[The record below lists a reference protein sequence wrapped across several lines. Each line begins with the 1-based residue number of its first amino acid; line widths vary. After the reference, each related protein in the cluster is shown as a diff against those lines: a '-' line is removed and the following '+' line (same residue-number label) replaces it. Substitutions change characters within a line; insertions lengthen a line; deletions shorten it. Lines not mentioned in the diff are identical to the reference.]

1 MGFDNECIQNIQ
13 SLPGEYFCPVCRTL
27 IYPNEALQSQ
37 CTHLYCKPCLSYIVA
52 TTHACPYDG
61 YLVTEADS
69 KPLIESNKSLAD
81 TIGNVA
87 VYCLYHRSGCQW
99 QGTLSDSITHCTGCS
114 FGNSPVVC
122 NRCGTQII
130 HRQVQ
135 EHAQICP
142 GLQPQA
148 QQVENAQVQASTVQN
163 QAVNQDTSVA
173 PASTTSTSSTTP
185 ASAASTTAATTIS
198 STVTPTTAAAA
209 APASASAA
217 TPATSSQGQTQANAT
232 TYPQAVTQA
241 PTPEQWYQQQ
251 QLQYQQYYQ
260 QYPGY
265 YPYQQQYQQY
275 GQYQPQFY
283 QQYSQPQMLVAPQH
297 ATQGQQQ
304 PSPYMPQQP
313 HIQHHPQQQ
322 AQPQPQAQLQP
333 QPQPQPQAQL
343 QPQPQLQLQP
353 QPQAQ
358 LQPQPQTQ
366 AQLQPQPQPQAQA
379 QLQPQPQPQLQS
391 QPQPLPQAQPHPQA
405 AQPQLPQQHL
415 PQPQQPHPQLQPH
428 PHAQVPQMQA
438 QQIHV
443 PAQHPHHHPQTTH
456 PQPQPHPQV
465 QPPQQHPGLQQSIPP
480 QQHPQPQMQ
489 HPQAHPQ
496 GPQHQP
502 YPQPQSQAY
511 LHAHSQPQFQQQP
524 VQLQPH
530 PQSQPNIQPQPQ
542 PVLQPQPQYPSAR
555 AVTGHQS
562 YPHPQSLQQIPP
574 GAPQQRPL
582 HMHPQ
587 QPVQVQNQFPSQQ
600 PPQMRPPHGHL
611 SMQVQQQSAMPH
623 PQGPHTNLH
632 PSQQQVHQHP
642 GMRPQGPQQGLPPL
656 QAQSH
661 MHPSLAHQQGMPPP
675 QHLIHPQQP
684 VHPQGPPYIQQS
696 FPAQPHS
703 QQSLP
708 QSQGMPTLPAQAVAG
723 RPAMMVSHG
732 MPQQSFQQSTGG
744 PTKLMQPDM
753 SHKSPS
759 QNHMGR
765 SAAHLAILSE
775 LQPGPVQQSQLAH
788 SGSQGTLVPVSSVMR
803 PGISDKAGHASE
815 LEAEM
820 VSKIAEGTEA
830 NKSDHAQIEASES
843 AEVKIPSS
851 KSAINKDEVI
861 GEGKKDIQPDGD
873 HKNIS
878 ESARVHG
885 EGLESHAKDEK
896 AEVPEIKLVKKEE
909 TTNLPD
915 VGAESSH
922 VLKDVQ
928 GDRVIQILEADLKEK
943 SAHVEGRDAHL
954 SLDATETVQ
963 SGQVPTEA
971 GRRESLGSVSQK
983 TSQTIVS
990 QGHISGDSAHVQSL
1004 QQVSTPGGLDRSQLQ
1019 QSSRQNAFSANER
1032 AFLQPGYHD
1041 RNPSQFMGQGP
1052 GSGVLQGM
1060 PPAGPAPSH
1069 ERFLHHIPY
1078 GHPSNMMDAAQRPP
1092 VPHNVPHP
1100 GPIQE
1105 RRFQEPLHPM
1115 QAHGIASQIRPHGSN
1130 FPETLPHPGQRSAVP
1145 EPFQPPPGQQP
1156 YGSYHSEVPSAGP
1169 PVAGLSTSSARAPT
1183 HFGLPQK
1190 GFPDQAMTPQ
1200 GQGQGHML
1208 PPHVGVARPAFP
1220 DGRQPEPPFAQSNS
1234 VKPNGIPGQRPPIG
1248 HVLTEDRF
1256 RPFTEERFRL
1266 LPEDGTR
1273 AAQDERFRPFAMD
1286 HGRGIVNRK
1295 EFEEDL
1301 KQFPRPAH
1309 LDGEG
1314 ALKLDGYISSSR
1326 PLPGSD
1332 GGPSA
1337 LPSRPL
1343 LPYQSGGPFPTSSL
1357 GPEHHGMDIRER
1369 HRPVGFPEDLGRK
1382 YDPALALPDF
1392 RSSVSE
1398 FGRRRMD
1405 ALPPLRS
1412 PGREYS
1418 GLPSSRFGLGM
1429 ENFDGRDPRG
1439 FSERSKA
1446 LDPTG
1451 STYHD
1456 SKIPIPSAPGSGG
1469 LPSHLFKGVPD
1480 GHGSHRMEQLGAGY
1494 LTGTNRSGE
1503 AFGARNLP
1511 SLLRGGEPLGQ
1522 GQFRMGEPTSFG
1534 GFSVPGRI
1542 RAGDPGFSSSY
1553 PMHGF
1558 PNEAGHP
1565 TSGDMDAFEF
1575 PRKRM
1580 PGSMGW
1586 CRICRIDCE
1595 TVEGLDMHSQT
1606 REHQKMAMDMI
1617 LCIKQE
1623 IAKKQRISEV
1633 NMPLEDSNKSRKASF
1648 ENHGNRQ

>member
-37 CTHLYCKPCLSYIVA
+37 CTHLYCKPCLSYVVA

-99 QGTLSDSITHCTGCS
+99 QGILSDSITHCAGCS

-148 QQVENAQVQASTVQN
+148 QQVENAQAQASMVQN
-163 QAVNQDTSVA
+163 QAVTQDTSVASAA
-173 PASTTSTSSTTP
+173 PASTTSTSST
-185 ASAASTTAATTIS
+185 ASASTAPTTTATTIS
-198 STVTPTTAAAA
+198 STATPTTAAAA
-209 APASASAA
+209 AAPASTSAA
-217 TPATSSQGQTQANAT
+217 TPAASSQGQTQANAT

-283 QQYSQPQMLVAPQH
+283 QQYSQPSMPVAPQH

-304 PSPYMPQQP
+304 PSPYMPPQS

-322 AQPQPQAQLQP
+322 AQAQPQPLPQPQSQP

-343 QPQPQLQLQP
+343 QPQPQ
-353 QPQAQ
+353 
-358 LQPQPQTQ
+358 
-366 AQLQPQPQPQAQA
+366 
-379 QLQPQPQPQLQS
+379 PQL
-391 QPQPLPQAQPHPQA
+391 PAQPHPQA
-405 AQPQLPQQHL
+405 AQPQLQQQPL
-415 PQPQQPHPQLQPH
+415 PQPPQPHPQLQPH
-428 PHAQVPQMQA
+428 QHAQVPQMQA

-465 QPPQQHPGLQQSIPP
+465 QPPQQHPGFQQSIPP

-489 HPQAHPQ
+489 HPQALT
-496 GPQHQP
+496 QHQA

-511 LHAHSQPQFQQQP
+511 PHANLQPQFQQQP
-524 VQLQPH
+524 LQLQPH
-530 PQSQPNIQPQPQ
+530 PQSHPNMQPQTQ

-562 YPHPQSLQQIPP
+562 YPHPQALQQISP
-574 GAPQQRPL
+574 GAPQQRPM

-587 QPVQVQNQFPSQQ
+587 QPVQMQSQFPSQQ

-623 PQGPHTNLH
+623 PQAPHTNLH
-632 PSQQQVHQHP
+632 PPQQQVHQHP
-642 GMRPQGPQQGLPPL
+642 GMRPQGPQQGLPPF

-661 MHPSLAHQQGMPPP
+661 MHPSQPHQQGMPPP
-675 QHLIHPQQP
+675 QHLMHPQQP

-696 FPAQPHS
+696 FPAQPHL
-703 QQSLP
+703 QQNMP
-708 QSQGMPTLPAQAVAG
+708 QSQGMPTLPGQAVAG
-723 RPAMMVSHG
+723 RSAMMVSHG

-744 PTKLMQPDM
+744 PTKIMQPDM
-753 SHKSPS
+753 SHQSPS
-759 QNHMGR
+759 QNSMGR
-765 SAAHLAILSE
+765 STAHLATSSE
-775 LQPGPVQQSQLAH
+775 LQSGPVQPQLPH
-788 SGSQGTLVPVSSVMR
+788 SGSQGTLVPVSSAMQ
-803 PGISDKAGHASE
+803 PGISDKAGLAPE
-815 LEAEM
+815 LEAGM
-820 VSKIAEGTEA
+820 VLKMAGGTEG
-830 NKSDHAQIEASES
+830 NKSDHVQIGASES
-843 AEVKIPSS
+843 AELKIPNL
-851 KSAINKDEVI
+851 KSAINEEEVI

-873 HKNIS
+873 HKNIP
-878 ESARVHG
+878 ESAQVHV
-885 EGLESHAKDEK
+885 EGIESHAKDEK
-896 AEVPEIKLVKKEE
+896 AEGPEIKLVKKEE
-909 TTNLPD
+909 TFNLPD

-928 GDRVIQILEADLKEK
+928 GDRVIQSLEGDLKEN
-943 SAHVEGRDAHL
+943 SAQIEGRDAHL
-954 SLDATETVQ
+954 SLNATETIQ
-963 SGQVPTEA
+963 SRQVPTEA
-971 GRRESLGSVSQK
+971 GRRESLGSVSEK
-983 TSQTIVS
+983 TNQNIVS
-990 QGHISGDSAHVQSL
+990 QGHISGDGANVQSL
-1004 QQVSTPGGLDRSQLQ
+1004 QQVPAPGGLDRSQLQ
-1019 QSSRQNAFSANER
+1019 QPSRQNAIPAHER

-1041 RNPSQFMGQGP
+1041 RNPSQYMGQGP

-1060 PPAGPAPSH
+1060 PPAGPAPSQ
-1069 ERFLHHIPY
+1069 ERLSQHIPY
-1078 GHPSNMMDAAQRPP
+1078 GHPSNMLDAAQRPP
-1092 VPHNVPHP
+1092 APHSAPHP

-1105 RRFQEPLHPM
+1105 RRFQEPPPHPM
-1115 QAHGIASQIRPHGSN
+1115 QVHGQTMIPSQIRPHGSN
-1130 FPETLPHPGQRSAVP
+1130 FPETLPHQGQRSAVP
-1145 EPFQPPPGQQP
+1145 EPFQPPLGQQP
-1156 YGSYHSEVPSAGP
+1156 YGPYHSEVPSAGP
-1169 PVAGLSTSSARAPT
+1169 PVPGLPTSARAPT
-1183 HFGLPQK
+1183 HLGLPQK
-1190 GFPDQAMTPQ
+1190 GFPDQSMTAQ
-1200 GQGQGHML
+1200 GQGQGHLL
-1208 PPHVGVARPAFP
+1208 PPHAGVARPAFP
-1220 DGRQPEPPFAQSNS
+1220 DGRQPEPPFAQSS
-1234 VKPNGIPGQRPPIG
+1234 TMKPNGIPGQRPPIG
-1248 HVLTEDRF
+1248 GMHDSTFAHVLTEDRF
-1256 RPFTEERFRL
+1256 RSFTEERFRL

-1273 AAQDERFRPFAMD
+1273 AAQDERFRPFALD
-1286 HGRGIVNRK
+1286 HGRGIINRK

-1301 KQFPRPAH
+1301 KQFPRPTH

-1314 ALKLDGYISSSR
+1314 ALKLDGYVSSSR
-1326 PLPGSD
+1326 PLSGSD

-1343 LPYQSGGPFPTSSL
+1343 LPYQSGGPFPTGSL
-1357 GPEHHGMDIRER
+1357 GLEHHGMDIRER

-1382 YDPALALPDF
+1382 YDPALARPDL
-1392 RSSVSE
+1392 RSSVPE

-1418 GLPSSRFGLGM
+1418 GLPSNRFGLGI
-1429 ENFDGRDPRG
+1429 EDFDGRDPRG

-1446 LDPTG
+1446 LALPSDPTG

-1480 GHGSHRMEQLGAGY
+1480 GSGGHRMEQLGAGY
-1494 LTGTNRSGE
+1494 LTGTNRSSE

-1522 GQFRMGEPTSFG
+1522 GQFRMGEPTGFG

-1558 PNEAGHP
+1558 PNEAGHLTP
-1565 TSGDMDAFEF
+1565 GDMDAFDF

-1623 IAKKQRISEV
+1623 IAKKQRISEA